1 MHIMDSRKTNEHQL
15 NNEGTEAGNKKIYT
29 LKKELSSIL
38 PAIFSEQT
46 PGAVTGNAPSNKED
60 IASVNF
66 AHEFAV

>member
-15 NNEGTEAGNKKIYT
+15 NNEAGN
-29 LKKELSSIL
+29 KKELSSIL